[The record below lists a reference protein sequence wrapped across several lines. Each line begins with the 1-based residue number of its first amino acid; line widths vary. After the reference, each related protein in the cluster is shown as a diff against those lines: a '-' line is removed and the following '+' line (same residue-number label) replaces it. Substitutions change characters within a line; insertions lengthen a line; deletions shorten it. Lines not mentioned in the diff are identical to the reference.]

1 MVSSGTAELFF
12 LKIKWANFSSEV
24 LFVLIVGAEAYVTMR
39 SQFPHPNKVM
49 LVHAAVTLATSVG
62 AMICLARD
70 IHVNVRN
77 KLPMQGRR
85 ERDFENCWYGYAKLC
100 NYCRNI
106 WTLNI
111 TKAFDMW
118 SINVRTEEE
127 EEEEEEEDDEDDDDD
142 RRDVNFNMIE
152 MRGNVIDGGIWKFPP
167 TDFVILY
174 FSLMDENS
182 FDRVTTTVDTRN
194 DRLNNQQDL
203 YFVTRDQGCALACQA
218 VFITIR
224 ALLTCLEKL
233 KN

>member
-106 WTLNI
+106 WVTAKLLSIVDNI
-111 TKAFDMW
+111 RVVASILQVFLRFCELVARSTCAKYGCKGKVLEFNFSIIPLLLAFACFAK
-118 SINVRTEEE
+118 RT
-127 EEEEEEEDDEDDDDD
+127 
-142 RRDVNFNMIE
+142 
-152 MRGNVIDGGIWKFPP
+152 
-167 TDFVILY
+167 
-174 FSLMDENS
+174 FS
-182 FDRVTTTVDTRN
+182 
-194 DRLNNQQDL
+194 
-203 YFVTRDQGCALACQA
+203 
-218 VFITIR
+218 
-224 ALLTCLEKL
+224 
-233 KN
+233 